1 MRYSPPSA
9 GSLRT
14 VTSIVALALVPA
26 LGATSARAQGPL
38 DELDAAMGQAQS
50 LLERGE
56 TGGSVQRLQE
66 EIVRRLDT
74 LIASPQ
80 AGLDMPPTAKPGEGK
95 AQAERPGETTGPPE
109 KPADR
114 STLPGGTWT
123 YGPMRAEADPEDAW
137 LPGLPPTERKPIIDA
152 FRSGRLPPRYR
163 ELLRQY
169 NRRLA
174 EEERG
179 AAERQNGS
187 E

>member
-1 MRYSPPSA
+1 MRYSSPSA
-9 GSLRT
+9 GSLRPA
-14 VTSIVALALVPA
+14 TSIVALALVLA
-26 LGATSARAQGPL
+26 VGAASARAEGPL
-38 DELDAAMGQAQS
+38 GELDAAMGQAQS
-50 LLERGE
+50 LLEQGE
-56 TGGSVQRLQE
+56 TGGAVQRLQE
-66 EIVRRLDT
+66 DIVRRLDA

-80 AGLDMPPTAKPGEGK
+80 AGLDMPPTAKPREGK
-95 AQAERPGETTGPPE
+95 AQAERPAETTGPPE

-123 YGPMRAEADPEDAW
+123 YGPMRAEAEPEDAW
-137 LPGLPPTERKPIIDA
+137 LPRLPPTERKAIVDA

-179 AAERQNGS
+179 GAEG
-187 E
+187 EAE